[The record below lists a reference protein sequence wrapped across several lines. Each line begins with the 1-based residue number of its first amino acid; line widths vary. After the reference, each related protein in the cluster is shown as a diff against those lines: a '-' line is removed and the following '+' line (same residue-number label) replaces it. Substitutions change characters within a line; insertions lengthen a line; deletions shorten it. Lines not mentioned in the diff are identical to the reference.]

1 MSLEMKK
8 PDVLNIRYE
17 LNVDTLKQTQH
28 LGTNQKLKADK
39 RLRQNHARL
48 LLSVAL
54 RQKRPLTALRLAR
67 NSGLDVISFL
77 RALRGYS
84 THSTSDQADP
94 TEN

>member
-8 PDVLNIRYE
+8 PDVLNIRYQ

-54 RQKRPLTALRLAR
+54 RQKRPLTALHLAR

-84 THSTSDQADP
+84 TTSTSD
-94 TEN
+94 